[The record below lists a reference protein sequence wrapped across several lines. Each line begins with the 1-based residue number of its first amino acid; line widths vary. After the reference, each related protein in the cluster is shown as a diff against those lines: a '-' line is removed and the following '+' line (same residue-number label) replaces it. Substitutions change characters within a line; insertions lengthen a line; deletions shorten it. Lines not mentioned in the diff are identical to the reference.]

1 MRVGYYNDIH
11 DVQCD
16 GIAADSSSSSH
27 VELFTPIPQEVGE
40 DGAAGD
46 KEDGKDRKGRN
57 RERGVIYITGA
68 EKELLEWAL
77 GGFLPTG
84 PSGLKP
90 REG

>member
-1 MRVGYYNDIH
+1 M
-11 DVQCD
+11 QCD

-27 VELFTPIPQEVGE
+27 VELFTPISQEVGE
-40 DGAAGD
+40 DGTPGY
-46 KEDGKDRKGRN
+46 KEEGKERKGRG

-84 PSGLKP
+84 PAGLKP